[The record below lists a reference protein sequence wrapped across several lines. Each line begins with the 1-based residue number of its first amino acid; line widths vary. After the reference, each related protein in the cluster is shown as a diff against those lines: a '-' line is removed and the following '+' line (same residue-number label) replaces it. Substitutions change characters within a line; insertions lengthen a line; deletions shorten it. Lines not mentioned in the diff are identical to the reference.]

1 MATLDRP
8 ALVMEQHIALGR
20 LALSVAAIVSV
31 WVDPTTPNL
40 SHWVTV
46 QGGLFMIDQ
55 RALSV
60 LALHLVYAVAL
71 WIADGSAAAWARAV
85 LRVSIALDVVFGVA
99 VAIVTE
105 GASSPSYVFF
115 AFAILASGCRSDFR
129 SVLLVTGVCVAAYFG
144 IILLSAGRGADVY
157 LMRPVYLAIM
167 GALLAYLAQRRL
179 ECERRTHAAES
190 QAQRQGIARALHDGY
205 VQALAAVNLRLGN
218 CRLLLDR
225 GRGDDVRTE
234 LAAIQDGVRR
244 EYDDVRGYVRALA
257 DIERRSSDLVTS
269 EAPHCTVLAELS
281 ADSDTVEHA
290 LQIMLEGIRNARRHA
305 RATATAVAARE
316 TPGALR
322 ITIEDDGVGF
332 GPGADVPWTVA
343 TRVRDCGGSAR
354 LSAAARGGARLEV
367 DLPVGRSA

>member
-1 MATLDRP
+1 MSTLDRP
-8 ALVMEQHIALGR
+8 ALVMERHIALGR

-46 QGGLFMIDQ
+46 RGGLFMIDQ
-55 RALSV
+55 RALAV
-60 LALHLVYAVAL
+60 LALHLGYAVLL
-71 WIADGSAAAWARAV
+71 WIGEGSSAIRRLPIV
-85 LRVSIALDVVFGVA
+85 GISIALDVVFGVA

-105 GASSPSYVFF
+105 GPSSPSYVFF

-129 SVLLVTGVCVAAYFG
+129 SVLVVTAACVAAYFG

-167 GALLAYLAQRRL
+167 GSMLAYLAQRRL
-179 ECERRTHAAES
+179 DCERRTHAAES
-190 QAQRQGIARALHDGY
+190 RAQRQGIARALHDGY

-225 GRGDDVRTE
+225 DRVDDVRME
-234 LAAIQDGVRR
+234 LGAIQDGVRR

-257 DIERRSSDLVTS
+257 DIERRTPGAVPSGT
-269 EAPHCTVLAELS
+269 PHCTVVAELS
-281 ADSDTVEHA
+281 GDTSTVEHA

-305 RATATAVAARE
+305 HATTTAVAARE
-316 TPGALR
+316 TSGTLR

-332 GPGADVPWTVA
+332 APGADVPWTVA
-343 TRVRDCGGSAR
+343 TRVHDCGGKAR
-354 LSAAARGGARLEV
+354 LSTPARGGARLEV
-367 DLPVGRSA
+367 ELPVGP